1 MQISSWLTNY
11 GFELNCVESFRTHT
25 SILTIRGLKEK
36 VPKPKKIGKFQN
48 YAAFPET
55 LLVVKK
61 LSCSLGK
68 MLTLHTNARLI
79 LIAVAHKQY
88 PRADIREKVPS

>member
-1 MQISSWLTNY
+1 M
-11 GFELNCVESFRTHT
+11 
-25 SILTIRGLKEK
+25 KEK
-36 VPKPKKIGKFQN
+36 VPKPKKFGKFQN

-68 MLTLHTNARLI
+68 MFTLHTNARLI
-79 LIAVAHKQY
+79 LIAAAHKQY
-88 PRADIREKVPS
+88 PRADIREKNLQFFQIVIKISGLNIAYKKNMFN